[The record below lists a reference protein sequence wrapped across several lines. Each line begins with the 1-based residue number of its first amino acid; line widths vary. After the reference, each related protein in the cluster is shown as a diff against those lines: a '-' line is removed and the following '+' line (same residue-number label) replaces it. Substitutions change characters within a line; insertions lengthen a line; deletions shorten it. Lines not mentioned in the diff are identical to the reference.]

1 MVVLLC
7 AVVVAAEAKHYK
19 IGMHHTT
26 ASTVHAYM
34 ICHAPPSHP
43 ATNGENM

>member
-26 ASTVHAYM
+26 TASTVDAYM

-43 ATNGENM
+43 YY